1 MSYVVAAGA
10 CPCLLVDSSKA
21 DKRRRHNQHA
31 VCFACF
37 ALLSTD
43 LRDPSMKV
51 MRPATPPIV
60 GDVRLQKRMRD
71 KTTA

>member
-10 CPCLLVDSSKA
+10 CLCLLVDSKA
-21 DKRRRHNQHA
+21 DKRRRHDQHA
-31 VCFACF
+31 VCCACF